1 MEDRKSFT
9 LDEHIKTA
17 YAFLEHSER
26 ELSSGDKLQASEKL
40 WGAAAHAMTA
50 IMLKQGT
57 RGRSHRDLKVAA
69 KRLSTDLQDP
79 HIYAGFLAAEKFHV
93 NFYTGIMEDYEIE
106 LDKDQVHDFVNRILS
121 NNSANAGS
129 IETAP

>member
-1 MEDRKSFT
+1 MEHLESLT
-9 LDEHIKTA
+9 LDEHVRTA
-17 YAFLEHSER
+17 YEFLEHSER

-50 IMLKQGT
+50 IMLRQGT
-57 RGRSHRDLKVAA
+57 RGRSHRDLKMAA

-106 LDKDQVHDFVNRILS
+106 LDKDHVHDFVNRVLS
-121 NNSANAGS
+121 SNGA
-129 IETAP
+129 T

>member
-1 MEDRKSFT
+1 MEHLESLT
-9 LDEHIKTA
+9 PDEHVRTA
-17 YAFLEHSER
+17 YEFLERSER

-50 IMLKQGT
+50 IMLRQGT
-57 RGRSHRDLKVAA
+57 RGRSHRELKIAA

-106 LDKDQVHDFVNRILS
+106 LDKDQVHDFVNRVLS
-121 NNSANAGS
+121 SNGA
-129 IETAP
+129 T